1 MPVLAFFAIAG
12 FALLALLFIADAT
25 LEKGSSP
32 IVTSS
37 RVGLPEQRRPDT
49 VQVLTTS
56 PAPVPDMTSQPVL
69 AAQPKSDTQALA
81 RVTSA
86 TRDELLQRLVGD
98 AQHRSGDRLSIRG
111 Q

>member
-12 FALLALLFIADAT
+12 FALLALFFVADAT

-32 IVTSS
+32 IITGN

-49 VQVLTTS
+49 VQVLTITS
-56 PAPVPDMTSQPVL
+56 APVPDMTSQSVL
-69 AAQPKSDTQALA
+69 AAQPKSETVALA
-81 RVTSA
+81 KVTPA
-86 TRDELLQRLVGD
+86 TRDAVLQKLTGYG
-98 AQHRSGDRLSIRG
+98 QNRSGDRFSIRG